1 MTPALIKRAYEE
13 AAALLAAD
21 CDSADL
27 PLDLSEEDESLVREF
42 IRNEIVTELR
52 ASAERRWR
60 LRLDRSAKL
69 GKPVKM
75 NPGLYGTIRKAWKS

>member
-1 MTPALIKRAYEE
+1 MTPALIKRAYLE

-42 IRNEIVTELR
+42 IRNEIVAELR

-60 LRLDRSAKL
+60 LGFA
-69 GKPVKM
+69 
-75 NPGLYGTIRKAWKS
+75 IRKSTWPKKVT

>member
-42 IRNEIVTELR
+42 IRNIIVRDIRIIAGNYESKLN
-52 ASAERRWR
+52 RR
-60 LRLDRSAKL
+60 
-69 GKPVKM
+69 PV
-75 NPGLYGTIRKAWKS
+75 R

>member
-1 MTPALIKRAYEE
+1 
-13 AAALLAAD
+13 LAAD

-42 IRNEIVTELR
+42 IRNEIVAELR

-60 LRLDRSAKL
+60 LRLDRSANS
-69 GKPVKM
+69 G
-75 NPGLYGTIRKAWKS
+75 NR